1 MDWDWIGM
9 SWIGLGQ
16 DFQGILWIGLDELIS
31 VDWIR
36 LGGMTVAPFLISAT
50 QLFLNYDL

>member
-50 QLFLNYDL
+50 QLLPNYDL